1 MENEKL
7 NYLKENPL
15 TFLDIETT
23 GLRYDHE
30 IIEIG
35 GLVVSQPDY
44 KIISEFVFKIK
55 PRFIANADQIA
66 LKIVGYNETDWQDG
80 LDLKTA
86 LVRLED
92 LAKNTILVGQNFTFD
107 WARLEKAFFEN
118 GWTDVP
124 PAFSYHRLDVMSMA
138 FAKLYNE
145 PKVKH
150 YSLRDLADYF
160 GVTNEHQHNALADSR
175 TTYEVF
181 KKIMAL

>member
-23 GLRYDHE
+23 GLRYDQE

-44 KIISEFVFKIK
+44 KELSEFDFKIK
-55 PRFIANADQIA
+55 PQHLEKADPVS
-66 LKIVGYNETDWQDG
+66 LKIVGYNDTDWRDG
-80 LDLKTA
+80 IGLKTA
-86 LVRLED
+86 LVQLEN

-118 GWTDVP
+118 GWTDIP

-138 FAKLYNE
+138 FAKLYKE

-160 GVTNEHQHNALADSR
+160 GITNEHQHNALADSK

-181 KKIMAL
+181 KKIMSF

>member
-1 MENEKL
+1 METEKL

-30 IIEIG
+30 ITEIG

-44 KIISEFVFKIK
+44 REINEFDFKIK
-55 PRFIANADQIA
+55 PRHLEKADPVALQIT
-66 LKIVGYNETDWQDG
+66 GYNDANWENAI
-80 LDLKTA
+80 DLKTA
-86 LVRLED
+86 LAQLES
-92 LAKNTILVGQNFTFD
+92 LARNTILIGQNFTFD

-118 GWTDVP
+118 GWTDIP
-124 PAFSYHRLDVMSMA
+124 PAFCYHRLDVMSMA
-138 FAKLYNE
+138 FAKLYKE
-145 PKVKH
+145 PKLKH

-160 GVTNEHQHNALADSR
+160 GVTNKCQHSALEDAR

-181 KKIMAL
+181 KKIMSF